1 MTDSA
6 ASVKRIKDMVS
17 LLDQK
22 VDDDYEIISLKN
34 SSATELAGVLTS
46 LLIKNKR
53 HSNFTI
59 TTSSL
64 LITSLTLKVIAIG
77 AVITIASSI
86 TKQLITIRGLST
98 RLWVT
103 DDVTTGTRLVSLINI
118 PPNKIT
124 FWLYSL
130 TRF

>member
-1 MTDSA
+1 
-6 ASVKRIKDMVS
+6 MVS

-53 HSNFTI
+53 P
-59 TTSSL
+59 SL

-77 AVITIASSI
+77 AVITIALVASSA
-86 TKQLITIRGLST
+86 
-98 RLWVT
+98 
-103 DDVTTGTRLVSLINI
+103 
-118 PPNKIT
+118 
-124 FWLYSL
+124 
-130 TRF
+130 

>member
-59 TTSSL
+59 STNKTPLLDSL
-64 LITSLTLKVIAIG
+64 HTRNRKSLMRILIDSV
-77 AVITIASSI
+77 VVASKLAKNV
-86 TKQLITIRGLST
+86 KQAERI
-98 RLWVT
+98 
-103 DDVTTGTRLVSLINI
+103 
-118 PPNKIT
+118 K
-124 FWLYSL
+124 
-130 TRF
+130 